1 MRTHP
6 PLRRLVACILLPCCL
21 LACVSWNTQEASPQQ
36 VLEDEQPDKVRV
48 TLSDGSQVVLE
59 EPVVSGDTL
68 TGVATG
74 QQRSIPLADVSA
86 LAVRKT
92 DASRTLG
99 AVVRGGE
106 TEQEWDVLARGGH
119 VRTIVLSADIEVMD
133 VWGDRILGTVN
144 DELGVQYVV
153 VYEVPR

>member
-99 AVVRGGE
+99 GVVRGLVVTAAFVAFFG
-106 TEQEWDVLARGGH
+106 VAYLILCRGDSY
-119 VRTIVLSADIEVMD
+119 SAKC
-133 VWGDRILGTVN
+133 
-144 DELGVQYVV
+144 
-153 VYEVPR
+153 

>member
-1 MRTHP
+1 
-6 PLRRLVACILLPCCL
+6 
-21 LACVSWNTQEASPQQ
+21 VSWNTQEASPQQ

-59 EPVVSGDTL
+59 EPEVSGDTL

-86 LAVRKT
+86 LAVRKA

-99 AVVRGGE
+99 AVVDGLVVTAAFVAFFGVAYLILCRG
-106 TEQEWDVLARGGH
+106 DSY
-119 VRTIVLSADIEVMD
+119 SAKC
-133 VWGDRILGTVN
+133 
-144 DELGVQYVV
+144 
-153 VYEVPR
+153 